1 MFKTRLIS
9 GIVLIVIALFV
20 LWIGGAVTGAVT
32 MILSAIGVYEFC
44 RVYDIE
50 KRSPTVIA
58 LIWTFVYYLVLI
70 LADMRTSIIT
80 KIDPSVK
87 SAVESGET
95 VSLTKFTIPIMILY
109 LLAILTLYVFR
120 FPKYHDREIMAA
132 FTSFFYVSVMLS
144 FVYKLRTMY
153 EGGYFIVLVFICS
166 WGNDTLAYC
175 AGRLFGKHKMSPELS
190 PKKTV
195 EGLIGGIVGS
205 GLLGV
210 VYAFFLKGRVEQFDN
225 MNIYITLFIV
235 CALGA
240 IPAVIGD
247 LAASA
252 IKRNNNVKDY
262 GTLIPGH
269 GGVLDR
275 FDSMIFTAPI
285 IYYLI
290 QFVITT
296 QQNSL

>member
-9 GIVLIVIALFV
+9 GIVLVAISLFV

-32 MILSAIGVYEFC
+32 MILSALGVYELC
-44 RVYDIE
+44 RVYGIE

-58 LIWTFVYYLVLI
+58 LIWTFIYYIVLI
-70 LADMRTSIIT
+70 LADL
-80 KIDPSVK
+80 K
-87 SAVESGET
+87 ET
-95 VSLTKFTIPIMILY
+95 VFNDIDVSQGPVADASKSIPFTRLTIPIMILY

-120 FPKYHDREIMAA
+120 FPKYHDKEIMAA
-132 FTSFFYVSVMLS
+132 FMSFFYVSVMLS

-195 EGLIGGIVGS
+195 EGLIGGILGS

-210 VYAFFLKGRVEQFDN
+210 IYGFFLNGRVEQ
-225 MNIYITLFIV
+225 LFIV

-252 IKRNNNVKDY
+252 IKRNNDVKDY

-296 QQNSL
+296 M

>member
-1 MFKTRLIS
+1 M
-9 GIVLIVIALFV
+9 
-20 LWIGGAVTGAVT
+20 TGAVT
-32 MILSAIGVYEFC
+32 MILSALGVFELC
-44 RVYDIE
+44 RVYGIE

-58 LIWTFVYYLVLI
+58 LIWTFIYYIVLI
-70 LADMRTSIIT
+70 LADL
-80 KIDPSVK
+80 K
-87 SAVESGET
+87 ET
-95 VSLTKFTIPIMILY
+95 VFNDIDVSNGPVADASKSIPFTRLTIPIMILY

-120 FPKYHDREIMAA
+120 FPKYHDKEIMAA
-132 FTSFFYVSVMLS
+132 FMSFFYVSVMLS

-195 EGLIGGIVGS
+195 EGLIGGILGS

-210 VYAFFLKGRVEQFDN
+210 IYGFFLNGRVEQFN
-225 MNIYITLFIV
+225 NVNIYITLFIV

-252 IKRNNNVKDY
+252 IKRNNDVKDY

-296 QQNSL
+296 M

>member
-9 GIVLIVIALFV
+9 GIVLVAIALVV

-32 MILSAIGVYEFC
+32 MILSAIGVYELC
-44 RVYDIE
+44 RVYEIE

-58 LIWTFVYYLVLI
+58 LIWTFVYYIVLI
-70 LADMRTSIIT
+70 LADLKATLFQKTEISPETFMATGKSLSFT
-80 KIDPSVK
+80 KL
-87 SAVESGET
+87 T
-95 VSLTKFTIPIMILY
+95 VPIMILY
-109 LLAILTLYVFR
+109 LLAILTLYVFK

-132 FTSFFYVSVMLS
+132 FMSFFYVSVMLS

-195 EGLIGGIVGS
+195 EGLIGGIIGA

-210 VYAFFLKGRVEQFDN
+210 IYGFFLNGRVEQFSGV
-225 MNIYITLFIV
+225 NIYLTLFIV

-252 IKRNNNVKDY
+252 IKRNNDVKDY

-290 QFVITT
+290 QFVITI
-296 QQNSL
+296 Q